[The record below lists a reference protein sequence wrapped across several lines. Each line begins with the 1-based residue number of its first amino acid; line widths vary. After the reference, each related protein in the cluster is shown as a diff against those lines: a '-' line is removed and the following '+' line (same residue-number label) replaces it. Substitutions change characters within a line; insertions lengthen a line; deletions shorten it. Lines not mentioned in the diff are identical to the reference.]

1 MHLVLFQMMESEIYL
16 NQIKME
22 KSMKE
27 INVAVTGG
35 AGQIAYSLLPRL
47 VSGETFGPDI
57 KVNLRLIEIP
67 QVVDKLQGTIMELID
82 CGFDQTG
89 ELTATSDIRE
99 GVKDAD
105 WVLLVG
111 SIPRGIVI
119 DGKKIEERSD
129 LLKINGGI
137 FTDQGAAIGQ
147 VAKPDAK
154 ILVVGNPANTN
165 ALIGM
170 NSAKNPSQQWFAMT
184 ALDAN
189 RAKAQLAEKAG
200 TSISSVKNMIIWG
213 NHSPTMYPDPYN
225 ATINGVSAAETIN
238 DDQWLAEE
246 YLPLVQQ
253 RGKAVIDA
261 RGASSAASAAN
272 AAIDTV
278 KAVMNPTPDGD
289 CFSAAI
295 ASDGSYGVPQGLI
308 FGFPL
313 RTSANGE
320 VEIIQGIELNEF
332 AQSKIAITTQELESE
347 REAVADLID

>member
-1 MHLVLFQMMESEIYL
+1 
-16 NQIKME
+16 
-22 KSMKE
+22 MKE

-47 VSGETFGPDI
+47 ISGETFGPDI

-67 QVVDKLQGTIMELID
+67 QVVDKLQGTIMELMD

-89 ELTATSDIRE
+89 DLVATSDIRE

-105 WVLLVG
+105 WILLVG

-137 FTDQGAAIGQ
+137 FTDQGRAIGEL
-147 VAKPDAK
+147 AKSDAK

-170 NSAKNPSQQWFAMT
+170 NSANNPNQQWFAMT

-200 TSISSVKNMIIWG
+200 VEISSLKNMIIWG
-213 NHSPTMYPDPYN
+213 NHSPTMYPDPHN
-225 ATINGVSAAETIN
+225 ATINGKSAAEVI
-238 DDQWLAEE
+238 DDEEWLEE
-246 YLPLVQQ
+246 NYLPLVQQ

-278 KAVMNPTPDGD
+278 KSVENSTNEGD
-289 CFSAAI
+289 CFSAAVV
-295 ASDGSYGVPQGLI
+295 SDGSYGVPEGLI

-313 RTSANGE
+313 RTTESGK
-320 VEIIQGIELNEF
+320 VEIIQGVELNDF
-332 AQSKIAITTQELESE
+332 AKSKIKITTEELVTE
-347 REAVADLID
+347 REAVLDLIG

>member
-1 MHLVLFQMMESEIYL
+1 
-16 NQIKME
+16 
-22 KSMKE
+22 MKE

-47 VSGETFGPDI
+47 VSGETFGVDT

-67 QVVDKLQGTIMELID
+67 QVVDKLEGTIMELID
-82 CGFDQTG
+82 CGFEQTG
-89 ELTATSDIRE
+89 SLLATADIKE
-99 GVKDAD
+99 GVKDAH

-111 SIPRGIVI
+111 SIPRGIVV

-137 FTDQGAAIGQ
+137 FTDQGEAIGKLAQ
-147 VAKPDAK
+147 EDAK

-165 ALIGM
+165 ALIGRTK
-170 NSAKNPSQQWFAMT
+170 SENPAQSWFAMT

-200 TSISSVKNMIIWG
+200 AEISSVTNMTVWG

-225 ATINGVSAAETIN
+225 AQIDGVSAVEVIN
-238 DDQWLAEE
+238 DLDWVENK

-278 KAVMNPTPDGD
+278 KAVDNKTEEGD
-289 CFSAAI
+289 WFSAAVP
-295 ASDGSYGVPQGLI
+295 SDGSYGIPEDLI

-313 RTSANGE
+313 TSNGQGKIDI
-320 VEIIQGIELNEF
+320 VKGIELNDF
-332 AQSKIAITTQELESE
+332 AQAKIKITTDELLSE
-347 REAVADLID
+347 KEAVKDLLD

>member
-1 MHLVLFQMMESEIYL
+1 
-16 NQIKME
+16 
-22 KSMKE
+22 MKE

-47 VSGETFGPDI
+47 VSGETFGPDTR
-57 KVNLRLIEIP
+57 VNLRLIEIP
-67 QVVDKLQGTIMELID
+67 QVVDKLQGTIMELVD

-105 WVLLVG
+105 WILLVG

-119 DGKKIEERSD
+119 DGQKIEERSD

-137 FTDQGAAIGQ
+137 FTDQGSAIGEL
-147 VAKPDAK
+147 AKSDAK

-170 NSAKNPSQQWFAMT
+170 NSANNPSQQWFAMT

-200 TSISSVKNMIIWG
+200 VNISSLKNMIIWG

-225 ATINGVSAAETIN
+225 ATINGTSAAEVIN
-238 DDQWLAEE
+238 DSKWLEDD

-261 RGASSAASAAN
+261 IGASSAASAAN

-278 KAVMNPTPDGD
+278 KSVINPTDEGD
-289 CFSAAI
+289 CFSAAVV
-295 ASDGSYGVPQGLI
+295 SDGSYGVPEGLI

-313 RTSANGE
+313 RTTTDGD
-320 VEIIQGIELNEF
+320 VEIIQGIELNSF
-332 AQSKIAITTQELESE
+332 ANSKIQITTEELESE
-347 REAVADLID
+347 REAVVDLIS

>member
-1 MHLVLFQMMESEIYL
+1 
-16 NQIKME
+16 
-22 KSMKE
+22 MKAR
-27 INVAVTGG
+27 NFAVTGG

-47 VSGETFGPDI
+47 VSGETFGSDT

-82 CGFDQTG
+82 CGFEQTG
-89 ELTATSDIRE
+89 KLIATSDIKE

-137 FTDQGAAIGQ
+137 FTDQGAAIGEL
-147 VAKPDAK
+147 AKSDAK
-154 ILVVGNPANTN
+154 VLVVGNPANTN

-170 NSAKNPSQQWFAMT
+170 NKANNSSQQWFAMT

-200 TSISSVKNMIIWG
+200 VEISSLKNMVIWG

-225 ATINGVSAAETIN
+225 ATIDGQSAAEVIN
-238 DDQWLAEE
+238 DSRWLEDD

-278 KAVMNPTPDGD
+278 KSVINPTEEGD
-289 CFSAAI
+289 CFSAAVV
-295 ASDGSYGVPQGLI
+295 SDGSYGVPEGLI

-313 RTSANGE
+313 QTTQEGK
-320 VEIIQGIELNEF
+320 VEIIQGIELNDF
-332 AQSKIAITTQELESE
+332 AKAKIKITTEELESE
-347 REAVADLID
+347 RQAVADLIS

>member
-1 MHLVLFQMMESEIYL
+1 
-16 NQIKME
+16 
-22 KSMKE
+22 MKE

-47 VSGETFGPDI
+47 VSGETFGPDT

-82 CGFDQTG
+82 CGFEQTG
-89 ELTATSDIRE
+89 KLIATSDIKE

-137 FTDQGAAIGQ
+137 FTDQGAAIGEL
-147 VAKPDAK
+147 AKSDAK
-154 ILVVGNPANTN
+154 VLVVGNPANTN

-170 NSAKNPSQQWFAMT
+170 NKANNSSQQWFAMT

-200 TSISSVKNMIIWG
+200 VEISSLKNMVIWG

-225 ATINGVSAAETIN
+225 ATIDGQSAAEVIN
-238 DDQWLAEE
+238 DSRWLEDD

-278 KAVMNPTPDGD
+278 KSVINPTEEGD
-289 CFSAAI
+289 CFSAAVV
-295 ASDGSYGVPQGLI
+295 SDGSYGVPEGLI

-313 RTSANGE
+313 QTTQEGK
-320 VEIIQGIELNEF
+320 VEIIQGIELNDF
-332 AQSKIAITTQELESE
+332 AKAKIKITTEELMSE
-347 REAVADLID
+347 RQAVADLIS

>member
-1 MHLVLFQMMESEIYL
+1 
-16 NQIKME
+16 
-22 KSMKE
+22 MKE

-47 VSGETFGPDI
+47 VSGETFGVDT

-67 QVVDKLQGTIMELID
+67 QVVDKLEGTIMELID
-82 CGFDQTG
+82 CGFEQTG
-89 ELTATSDIRE
+89 SLLATADIKE
-99 GVKDAD
+99 GVKDAH

-111 SIPRGIVI
+111 SIPRGIVV

-137 FTDQGAAIGQ
+137 FTDQGEAIGKLAQ
-147 VAKPDAK
+147 EDAK

-165 ALIGM
+165 ALIGRTK
-170 NSAKNPSQQWFAMT
+170 SENPAQSWFAMT

-200 TSISSVKNMIIWG
+200 AEISSVTNMTVWG

-225 ATINGVSAAETIN
+225 AQIDGVSAVEVIN
-238 DDQWLAEE
+238 DLDWVENE

-261 RGASSAASAAN
+261 RGASSATSAAN

-278 KAVMNPTPDGD
+278 KAVDNKTEEGD
-289 CFSAAI
+289 WFSAAVP
-295 ASDGSYGVPQGLI
+295 SDGSYGIPEDLI

-313 RTSANGE
+313 TSNGQGKIDI
-320 VEIIQGIELNEF
+320 VQGIELNDF
-332 AQSKIAITTQELESE
+332 AQAKIKITTEELLSE
-347 REAVADLID
+347 KEAVKDLLD

>member
-1 MHLVLFQMMESEIYL
+1 
-16 NQIKME
+16 
-22 KSMKE
+22 MKE

-47 VSGETFGPDI
+47 VSGETFGVDT

-67 QVVDKLQGTIMELID
+67 QVVDKLEGTIMELID
-82 CGFDQTG
+82 CGFEQTG
-89 ELTATSDIRE
+89 TLLATADIKE
-99 GVKDAD
+99 GVKDAH

-111 SIPRGIVI
+111 SIPRGIVV

-129 LLKINGGI
+129 LLRINGGI
-137 FTDQGAAIGQ
+137 FTDQGEAIGKLAQ
-147 VAKPDAK
+147 EDAK

-165 ALIGM
+165 ALIGRTK
-170 NSAKNPSQQWFAMT
+170 SENPAQSWFAMT

-200 TSISSVKNMIIWG
+200 AEISSVTNMTVWG

-225 ATINGVSAAETIN
+225 AQIDGVSAVEVISDLDWVEN
-238 DDQWLAEE
+238 K

-278 KAVMNPTPDGD
+278 KAVDNQTKEGD
-289 CFSAAI
+289 WFSAAVP
-295 ASDGSYGVPQGLI
+295 SDGSYGIPEDLI

-313 RTSANGE
+313 TSNGQGK
-320 VEIIQGIELNEF
+320 VDIVQGIELNDF
-332 AQSKIAITTQELESE
+332 AQTKIKITTDELLSE
-347 REAVADLID
+347 KEAVKDLLG